1 MAINLLNIEPHKVS
15 RDLSGYIT
23 YIYGLPKTGKTTLA
37 VQMPDCLLLAFEKG
51 YNALPGVMAQDLT
64 SWTDLKTVLREL
76 KKTEV
81 KQVYKSIVVD
91 TVDIAAELCQKYIC
105 NQNGISSL
113 GELGYGKGWT
123 AFKEEFHSVFRGLTQ
138 LGYAVFF
145 IGHSKEV
152 VSEDGKTHIIR
163 PALTNTTRTI
173 VTGMSDIIGFAH
185 QEAGQKMSVLTLR
198 SEDDNVEC
206 GCRFKYITPEI
217 PMSYNNLV
225 AAVKEAID
233 KEAAEHDNKFV
244 TDEKE
249 KTVEVTSYDF
259 NALMDEFKGYVKKL
273 IDDDENNGARIT
285 HVVESYLGKGKKAS
299 DLIPSQAEFLY
310 LIVEELK
317 TL

>member
-1 MAINLLNIEPHKVS
+1 
-15 RDLSGYIT
+15 
-23 YIYGLPKTGKTTLA
+23 
-37 VQMPDCLLLAFEKG
+37 MPDCLLLAFEKG
-51 YNALPGVMAQDLT
+51 YNALPGVMAQDIT

-76 KKTEV
+76 KKNEV
-81 KQVYKSIVVD
+81 KQTFKSIVVD
-91 TVDIAAELCQKYIC
+91 TVDIAAELCQKWVC

-123 AFKEEFHSVFRGLTQ
+123 AFKEEFSSTFRNLTQ

-152 VSEDGKTHIIR
+152 VSEDGKTRIIR

-185 QEAGQKMSVLTLR
+185 QEPGQPMSVLTLR
-198 SEDDNVEC
+198 TQDDSVEC
-206 GCRFKYITPEI
+206 GCRFKYMPSEI

-225 AAVKEAID
+225 EAVKEAIN
-233 KEAAEHDNKFV
+233 KEATEHDNKFI

-249 KTVEVTSYDF
+249 HIVETTSYNF
-259 NALMDEFKGYVKKL
+259 NELMEEFKGLVRNL
-273 IDDDENNGARIT
+273 IDQDEANGVRIT
-285 HVVESYLGKGKKAS
+285 HVVESYIGKGKKAS
-299 DLIPSQAEFLY
+299 DLIPAQAEFLY

>member
-1 MAINLLNIEPHKVS
+1 MAINLLNIQPHKVS

-51 YNALPGVMAQDLT
+51 YNALPGVMAQDIT
-64 SWTDLKTVLREL
+64 SWTDLKMVLREL
-76 KKTEV
+76 KRTEV
-81 KQVYKSIVVD
+81 KQVYKSIVID
-91 TVDIAAELCQKYIC
+91 TVDIAADLCQKYIC
-105 NQNGISSL
+105 NQNGITSL

-123 AFKEEFHSVFRGLTQ
+123 AFKDEFNSTFRSLTQ

-152 VSEDGKTHIIR
+152 ITDDGKTTIIR

-185 QEAGQKMSVLTLR
+185 QEQGQKMSVLTLR
-198 SEDDNVEC
+198 SEDDNIEC

-217 PMSYNNLV
+217 PMSYDNLV
-225 AAVKEAID
+225 AAVREAID
-233 KEAAEHDNKFV
+233 KEAKEHDNKFV

-249 KTVEVTSYDF
+249 KEVIHSTYNFDV
-259 NALMDEFKGYVKKL
+259 LMDEFKSLVKNL
-273 IDDDENNGARIT
+273 IDTSEDNGPRIT

-310 LIVEELK
+310 LINEELK
-317 TL
+317 AL

>member
-1 MAINLLNIEPHKVS
+1 M
-15 RDLSGYIT
+15 
-23 YIYGLPKTGKTTLA
+23 
-37 VQMPDCLLLAFEKG
+37 
-51 YNALPGVMAQDLT
+51 
-64 SWTDLKTVLREL
+64 
-76 KKTEV
+76 
-81 KQVYKSIVVD
+81 
-91 TVDIAAELCQKYIC
+91 
-105 NQNGISSL
+105 
-113 GELGYGKGWT
+113 
-123 AFKEEFHSVFRGLTQ
+123 
-138 LGYAVFF
+138 
-145 IGHSKEV
+145 
-152 VSEDGKTHIIR
+152 SEDGKTRIIR

-185 QEAGQKMSVLTLR
+185 QEVGQKMSVLTLR
-198 SEDDNVEC
+198 SEDDNIEC

-249 KTVEVTSYDF
+249 KETVFTQYNFDT
-259 NALMDEFKGYVKKL
+259 LMDEFKALVKVL
-273 IDDDENNGARIT
+273 IDTDENNGARIT

-310 LIVEELK
+310 LINEELK